1 MNVAIQGGR
10 ASFHDMAAR
19 KYFAGETLELLECA
33 SFRELCRAVV
43 KDRVD
48 FALMAIENTLVGS
61 ILPNYS
67 LLREYPLSIQGEVYL
82 PISHHL
88 MALPGQ
94 RFTEI
99 KSVRSHP
106 MALLQCSEF
115 LDRYPQI
122 HIVEGSDT
130 ADSARD
136 IRENSLSG
144 VAAIASR
151 LAAETYELDVLA
163 DHIENLQHNYTR
175 FLILSA
181 SNIQNSHGNKAA
193 LNFRVDH
200 STGSLV
206 KALGVMSAHEINLTQ
221 IQSIALPDHPHEYA
235 FHVDVEWDTAADF
248 EKAMQEMQKYTRRL
262 TILGRYSKG
271 ERPYDR
277 TTSQP
282 T

>member
-1 MNVAIQGGR
+1 MKIAIQGGK

-19 KYFAGETLELLECA
+19 KFFEGKELSLLECS

-67 LLREYPLSIQGEVYL
+67 LLREYPLTITGEVYL
-82 PISHHL
+82 QIQHHL

-94 RFTEI
+94 QLANI
-99 KSVRSHP
+99 SSVRSHP

-115 LDRYPQI
+115 LDRYPQMR
-122 HIVEGSDT
+122 IVEGNDT

-136 IRENSLSG
+136 IRRDQKKG

-151 LAAETYELDVLA
+151 LAAEVYELDVLA
-163 DHIENLQHNYTR
+163 DHIANLQHNYTR
-175 FLILSA
+175 FLVLSA
-181 SNIQNSHGNKAA
+181 SNIHAPDGNKASI
-193 LNFRVDH
+193 NFRVDH
-200 STGSLV
+200 SAGSLV
-206 KALGVMSAHEINLTQ
+206 RALGVLGEHGINLTQ
-221 IQSIALPDHPHEYA
+221 IQSIAVPDRPHEYA
-235 FHVDVEWDTAADF
+235 FHVDLEWDNPADF
-248 EKAMQEMQKYTRRL
+248 EQAMRNFKQHTRRL
-262 TILGRYSKG
+262 NLLGIYEKG

-277 TTSQP
+277 AAGQAT
-282 T
+282 